1 MKFKVLLNNLDGTYT
16 YTIESHN
23 ILVLNKGTKEIGVN
37 YTDKVLTLLASDVD
51 NDATVIYEGK
61 LDNKLAET
69 LIRDYLK

>member
-1 MKFKVLLNNLDGTYT
+1 MKFKALLNNLDSTYT
-16 YTIESHN
+16 YTVEEHN

-37 YTDKVLTLLASDVD
+37 YTDKILTLLASDVD

>member
-1 MKFKVLLNNLDGTYT
+1 MKFKALLNNLNSTYT
-16 YTIESHN
+16 YTVEEHN